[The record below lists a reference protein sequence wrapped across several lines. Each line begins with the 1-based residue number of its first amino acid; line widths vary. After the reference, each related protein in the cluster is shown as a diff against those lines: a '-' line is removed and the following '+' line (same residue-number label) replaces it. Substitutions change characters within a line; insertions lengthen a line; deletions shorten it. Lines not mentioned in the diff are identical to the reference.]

1 MNNKRYLKMTEKVA
15 NRSEIKIKLIMHIV
29 KIGMNQFDAGLLR
42 WWETSREER
51 SSHYQIRAKRG
62 KNVLIF

>member
-1 MNNKRYLKMTEKVA
+1 MYILTAISQRNKEKFNRWLMNNKRYLKMTEKVA

-42 WWETSREER
+42 WWETS
-51 SSHYQIRAKRG
+51 
-62 KNVLIF
+62 